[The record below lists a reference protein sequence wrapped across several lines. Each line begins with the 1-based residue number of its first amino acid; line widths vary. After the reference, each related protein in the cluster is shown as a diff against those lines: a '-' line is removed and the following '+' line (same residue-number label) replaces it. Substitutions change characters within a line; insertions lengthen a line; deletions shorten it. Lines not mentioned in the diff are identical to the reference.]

1 MDACAQATRVTWC
14 SFSPDSRLTRFQGH
28 KLKRI
33 VLFCLAS
40 LSFAVLAAGTTIAAC
55 EGFGHR
61 GMQTRWRIDLTARAL
76 LRATPSSR
84 TESSYADTAT
94 FDVGARSFGAI
105 GEDGLRTHLSTKTE
119 YRMCQPGPSDHLAM
133 MCVMESKFALTKNQL
148 LLGGSCSVLERREA

>member
-1 MDACAQATRVTWC
+1 LDTSSWRLKANKTVDACAQATRVTWC

-33 VLFCLAS
+33 ALFCLAS
-40 LSFAVLAAGTTIAAC
+40 LSFAVLAVGTTIAAC

-105 GEDGLRTHLSTKTE
+105 GEDGLRTHLFHQNRVSNVST
-119 YRMCQPGPSDHLAM
+119 RAFGPPCHD
-133 MCVMESKFALTKNQL
+133 VRNGK
-148 LLGGSCSVLERREA
+148 